1 MFNNTKQK
9 KIDFFVVIKINV
21 INSVMKIMPLA
32 NIINVAFKYVV
43 HTCKKYNIDESHSL
57 KHSMDVFHYANKIY
71 DSEVNAHPILLKQRN
86 IVAVSAIVH
95 DMCDKKYMNEQE
107 GICEMKEYMKN
118 YVKEPELNVISN
130 IVSTM
135 SYSKVKLHGYPE
147 LHDCQM
153 AYHIVREA
161 DLLSAYDIDRCIIY
175 GMMKENL
182 TYDVALIRALELFE
196 TRVLKYRSDNLF
208 VTDYSKLQAEMLH
221 KTYLENVNNLINM
234 I

>member
-1 MFNNTKQK
+1 
-9 KIDFFVVIKINV
+9 
-21 INSVMKIMPLA
+21 MPLA

-57 KHSMDVFHYANKIY
+57 KHSMDVFHFANKIY
-71 DSEVNAHPILLKQRN
+71 DSEVIVHPNLLKQRN
-86 IVAVSAIVH
+86 IIAVSAIVH

-107 GICEMKEYMKN
+107 GIYEMKEYMKD
-118 YVKEPELNVISN
+118 YVKEPELDVISS
-130 IVSTM
+130 IISTM
-135 SYSKVKLHGYPE
+135 SYSKVKLYGYPE
-147 LHDCQM
+147 LHEYQM

-182 TYDVALIRALELFE
+182 TYDTALIRALELFE
-196 TRVLKYRSDNLF
+196 KRVLTYRSDDLF
-208 VTDYSKLQAEMLH
+208 VTDYSKRKSGQLH
-221 KTYLENVNNLINM
+221 NAYIENMNNM

>member
-1 MFNNTKQK
+1 MK
-9 KIDFFVVIKINV
+9 FFAVIKITV

-57 KHSMDVFHYANKIY
+57 KHSMDVFHFANKIY
-71 DSEVNAHPILLKQRN
+71 DSELSANPYLLKHQN
-86 IVAVSAIVH
+86 IIAVSAIVH

-107 GICEMKEYMKN
+107 GICEMKEYMKD
-118 YVKEPELNVISN
+118 YVKEPELEVISN
-130 IVSTM
+130 IISTM
-135 SYSKVKLHGYPE
+135 SYSKVKLYGYPE
-147 LHDCQM
+147 LHEYQM

-182 TYDVALIRALELFE
+182 TYDAALIRALELFE
-196 TRVLKYRSDNLF
+196 ERVLKYRSDNLF
-208 VTDYSKLQAEMLH
+208 VTDYSKLQSEILH
-221 KTYLENVNNLINM
+221 NTYLENVNNMINM

>member
-1 MFNNTKQK
+1 M
-9 KIDFFVVIKINV
+9 IFFVVIIITV

-57 KHSMDVFHYANKIY
+57 KHSMDVFHFANKIY
-71 DSEVNAHPILLKQRN
+71 DSELHVHPNLLKQRN
-86 IVAVSAIVH
+86 IIAVSAIVH

-107 GICEMKEYMKN
+107 GICEMKEFMKD
-118 YVKEPELNVISN
+118 YVKAPELDVISN
-130 IVSTM
+130 IISTM
-135 SYSKVKLHGYPE
+135 SYSKVKLHGFPE
-147 LHDCQM
+147 LHEYQL

-175 GMMKENL
+175 GMMKEHL
-182 TYDVALIRALELFE
+182 PYDVALIRALELFE
-196 TRVLKYRSDNLF
+196 GRVLKYRSDNLF
-208 VTDYSKLQAEMLH
+208 VTDYSKFQSEILH
-221 KTYLENVNNLINM
+221 NTYLENVNNMNNM

>member
-1 MFNNTKQK
+1 
-9 KIDFFVVIKINV
+9 VVIKITV

-57 KHSMDVFHYANKIY
+57 KHSMDVFHFANKIY
-71 DSEVNAHPILLKQRN
+71 DAELNAHPILLKQKN
-86 IVAVSAIVH
+86 IIAVSAIVH

-107 GICEMKEYMKN
+107 GIHEMKEYMKD
-118 YVKEPELNVISN
+118 YVKEPELNVISS
-130 IVSTM
+130 IISTM
-135 SYSKVKLHGYPE
+135 SYSKVKLHGYPQ
-147 LHDCQM
+147 LHEYQM

-208 VTDYSKLQAEMLH
+208 VTDYSKLQAGILH
-221 KTYLENVNNLINM
+221 TAYLENVDNMINM